1 MTAPLRRRGRRPG
14 STDTKA
20 EILTA
25 ARNEFAAFGFDG
37 ATIRGIARAAAV
49 DPALVHHY
57 FGNKQKIF
65 VAALELPLD
74 PSEMVP
80 KLMAPGVAGL
90 GDRLIR
96 FLLSVLDTPDGE
108 ARVLAVLRSA
118 VTNANFAALMRGY
131 LLESVI
137 VPNLTKLGVSEPARR
152 AALLFSQVGGV
163 ILARYVLQAEPLA
176 SASVDNVARWVAP
189 TLQRYLTADL
199 D

>member
-20 EILTA
+20 EILAA

-37 ATIRGIARAAAV
+37 ATIRGIARAADV

-96 FLLSVLDTPDGE
+96 FLLSVLDTADGK

-118 VTNANFAALMRGY
+118 VTNENFAALMRGY

-137 VPNLTKLGVSEPARR
+137 VPNLTELGVSEPARR

-176 SASVDNVARWVAP
+176 SASVDNVARWVSP